1 MSRIDGY
8 LKQQMQQSTKQTVEK
23 DIFLGHSPNEIIYFI
38 TIHELLRSPDQLCHK
53 LKDQI
58 SERDAKVVINGNIYD
73 HALIKV
79 LKAVIELKADYSV
92 IVRDGFREYNK
103 NLRSSEQVGLLVVK
117 SAK

>member
-1 MSRIDGY
+1 MSRIDDY

-23 DIFLGHSPNEIIYFI
+23 DIFRPLPNEIIYFI

>member
-1 MSRIDGY
+1 M
-8 LKQQMQQSTKQTVEK
+8 
-23 DIFLGHSPNEIIYFI
+23 
-38 TIHELLRSPDQLCHK
+38 
-53 LKDQI
+53 
-58 SERDAKVVINGNIYD
+58 INGNIYD

>member
-1 MSRIDGY
+1 MSNIDDY
-8 LKQQMQQSTKQTVEK
+8 LKKQMQQSTKQAVEK

-38 TIHELLRSPDQLCHK
+38 TITELLKSPDQLCRK

-92 IVRDGFREYNK
+92 IVRDGFREYNG
-103 NLRSSEQVGLLVVK
+103 NLHSSEQVGLLVVK
-117 SAK
+117 SPK